1 MKIFCIDKYNNLNKI
16 IKNLDCES
24 VERKEDCKF
33 RMTKN
38 DYVVISDCDDFN
50 GLEKLK
56 NIIVLV
62 KDKNY
67 KHIWKISNS
76 YKTLDVIDINM
87 PNEYI
92 VKRIKRLVDEK
103 V

>member
-1 MKIFCIDKYNNLNKI
+1 MKFFYIDKFNDLSNF
-16 IKNLDCES
+16 IKNFDFEAI
-24 VERKEDCKF
+24 ERKEDCKF

-38 DYVVISDCDDFN
+38 DYVLISDSDSFE

-62 KDKNY
+62 KNKDY
-67 KHIWKISNS
+67 KFIWKLSNL
-76 YKTLDVIDINM
+76 YKTIDVIDINM
-87 PNEYI
+87 PVEYI
-92 VKRIKRLVDEK
+92 VKRINRLVVDR